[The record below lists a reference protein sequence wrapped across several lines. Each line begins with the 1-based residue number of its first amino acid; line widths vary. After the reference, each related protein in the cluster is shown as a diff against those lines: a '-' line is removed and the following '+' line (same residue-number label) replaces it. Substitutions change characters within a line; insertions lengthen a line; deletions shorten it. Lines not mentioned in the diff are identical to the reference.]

1 MVSSDHIKPGERG
14 LISVKVAVTSEGPV
28 IKTVEVKSND
38 PARPGV
44 VLVVRAFVGKPPP
57 PAQITNSGNQP

>member
-1 MVSSDHIKPGERG
+1 MVSSDHIKPGEKGR
-14 LISVKVAVTSEGPV
+14 ISVKVAVTSEGPV

-44 VLVVRAFVGKPPP
+44 RLVVRALVGRPPP
-57 PAQITNSGNQP
+57 PAQISNNGNY